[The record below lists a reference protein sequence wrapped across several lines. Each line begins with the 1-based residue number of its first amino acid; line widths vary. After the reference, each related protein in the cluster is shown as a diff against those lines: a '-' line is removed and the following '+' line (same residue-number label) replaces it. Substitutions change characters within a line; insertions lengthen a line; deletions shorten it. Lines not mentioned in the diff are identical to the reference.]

1 MSTPHICASGC
12 SQLRSKGL
20 WTALFVA
27 YGGPY
32 AFAAFLKLIQDC
44 LAFLQP
50 QLLRLLLAYISEYQ
64 SARASGGERPSE
76 FEGFA
81 IAVVMFTASIVQTII
96 LHQVC
101 SVFFSVYADTHCRLV
116 LPTMLRNWHAHP
128 RGPRRRNLPEGARA
142 LQ

>member
-1 MSTPHICASGC
+1 MSAPHICAFSC
-12 SQLRSKGL
+12 SQPYSKGL
-20 WTALFVA
+20 WTSLFVA

-64 SARASGGERPSE
+64 STRASGGERPSE
-76 FEGFA
+76 LEGFA
-81 IAVVMFTASIVQTII
+81 IAVVMFSASVVQTII

-101 SVFFSVYADTHCRLV
+101 SIFLPGRIPV
-116 LPTMLRNWHAHP
+116 LMVV
-128 RGPRRRNLPEGARA
+128 
-142 LQ
+142 